1 MIKSFSSKINSLEQT
16 RGLVCQ
22 HFIFSGWDWPSLR
35 SPSPLSRSLPAPR
48 AQRPAP
54 ALVLWIDQHWAQT
67 ELFCFLLLWHQSA
80 SSRDSGKGSPGTERS
95 GKLQRINWML
105 PWYTTEPSSV
115 STMSFKHPQVLP
127 PALGPL
133 TKRKINPQREKPAYV
148 PKAVRIKRKHVFF
161 HLFPIRAATEF
172 SCQQN

>member
-16 RGLVCQ
+16 RGLACQ
-22 HFIFSGWDWPSLR
+22 HFIFSGWDWPSLGP
-35 SPSPLSRSLPAPR
+35 PSPLSRSLPAPR

-67 ELFCFLLLWHQSA
+67 ELFCFLLLWHRSA
-80 SSRDSGKGSPGTERS
+80 SSRDSGKGSSGTERS

-115 STMSFKHPQVLP
+115 STMSFKHPQVLLLVPLLKGKLILSGKNQRMYPKLSNQKKTCFLP
-127 PALGPL
+127 P
-133 TKRKINPQREKPAYV
+133 
-148 PKAVRIKRKHVFF
+148 
-161 HLFPIRAATEF
+161 FP
-172 SCQQN
+172 N